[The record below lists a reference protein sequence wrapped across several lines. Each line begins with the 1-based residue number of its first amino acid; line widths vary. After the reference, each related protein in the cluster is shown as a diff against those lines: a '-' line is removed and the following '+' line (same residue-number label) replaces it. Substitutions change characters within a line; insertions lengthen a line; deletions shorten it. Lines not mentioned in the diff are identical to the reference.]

1 MSYMRTIGNVH
12 GCLPGMIR
20 GAMSGLLHARGKHI
34 YHLSAS
40 VCDHVKGMKKY
51 DKWPQEVKG
60 HDIGPGMY
68 QRCGGSDWS
77 HMRRHKKCVWYVR
90 TREGQVS
97 RS

>member
-1 MSYMRTIGNVH
+1 
-12 GCLPGMIR
+12 
-20 GAMSGLLHARGKHI
+20 MSGLLHTRGKHI

-60 HDIGPGMY
+60 HDIGPRMY
-68 QRCGGSDWS
+68 QRRGGSDWG
-77 HMRRHKKCVWYVR
+77 HTRKHKKHVWYVW
-90 TREGQVS
+90 TGEGQVS